1 MGIIFALLSLDTNRP
16 LTSSRS
22 CRSFRFGFV
31 ELRSTDP
38 PAYVLHVRRQLV
50 FFGGTLM
57 LMTHWRKVL
66 MCSCLFAI
74 LIALGAGLV
83 RVAAKSATEAPA
95 GFNTPSFN
103 SAQSI
108 SNGLVEP
115 PGDTFARDQQVYE
128 QNETVAQGLGPVY
141 NATSCVNCHQNPN
154 SGAASQIT
162 ELRVG
167 HNDVNGNFVNPTILI
182 NDGNDT
188 ITGRAIVEDRAIGP
202 QAQETIPATENIRT
216 LRAALNTLGDGFV
229 EAIDD
234 STLIAIA
241 ERQPELSEGRVHGEV
256 VQAPIFEAPGQTRV
270 GRFGWKDQHSSLLS
284 FIADAYLNEMGIT
297 NRLRPTEVTQVLNTT
312 TGINDQPDELG
323 LADID
328 HFAQFV
334 RGTMVPPRDT
344 ALAATPAALT
354 GQHLFRQVGCR
365 PCHVDTIITAPVG
378 TVIDG
383 GMFTVPEALGDKI
396 IHPFSDFLLHDIGTG
411 DGIVQVGPQ
420 DTANKLRTAP
430 LWGLR
435 TKARFMHDL
444 ESLSLQSA
452 ISRHSEEA
460 TEPVRRFGKLSPEDR
475 PGLLTFLNTM

>member
-1 MGIIFALLSLDTNRP
+1 MYPRRKAIFHGCLLAVAIRLAIGITGVGQQS
-16 LTSSRS
+16 
-22 CRSFRFGFV
+22 
-31 ELRSTDP
+31 
-38 PAYVLHVRRQLV
+38 
-50 FFGGTLM
+50 
-57 LMTHWRKVL
+57 
-66 MCSCLFAI
+66 
-74 LIALGAGLV
+74 
-83 RVAAKSATEAPA
+83 AKEAPA

-103 SAQSI
+103 SPASI
-108 SNGLVEP
+108 SNGIVEP
-115 PGDTFARDQQVYE
+115 PGDTFARDQNVYE
-128 QNETVAQGLGPVY
+128 KNEAVKDGLGPVY
-141 NATSCVNCHQNPN
+141 NATSCVTCHQNPN

-167 HNDVNGNFVNPTILI
+167 HNDANGNFVNPTIFI
-182 NDGNDT
+182 NDGKDT
-188 ITGRAIVEDRAIGP
+188 ITGRSIVNDRAIGP
-202 QAQETIPATENIRT
+202 QAQERIPDTENIRT

-241 ERQPELSEGRVHGEV
+241 ERQPELSEGRIHGEV

-297 NRLRPTEVTQVLNTT
+297 NRLRPNEVTSVLLTT
-312 TGINDQPDELG
+312 TGVNDQPDELG

-328 HFAQFV
+328 HFAQFI

-344 ALAATPAALT
+344 VLAATPAGMR
-354 GQHLFRQVGCR
+354 GQDLFTHVGCSV
-365 PCHVDTIITAPVG
+365 CHVQSITTAPAG
-378 TVIDG
+378 TIVDG
-383 GMFTVPEALGDKI
+383 GMFVVPAALGNKI

-435 TKARFMHDL
+435 EKARFMHDL
-444 ESLSLQSA
+444 GSLSLENA
-452 ISRHSEEA
+452 IIRHEGEA
-460 TEPVRRFGKLSPEDR
+460 RETSRRFRDLSPEDR
-475 PGLLTFLNTM
+475 DALITFLHTL

>member
-1 MGIIFALLSLDTNRP
+1 MAMP
-16 LTSSRS
+16 LR
-22 CRSFRFGFV
+22 
-31 ELRSTDP
+31 
-38 PAYVLHVRRQLV
+38 
-50 FFGGTLM
+50 
-57 LMTHWRKVL
+57 RKVL
-66 MCSCLFAI
+66 LSVCLSGA
-74 LIALGAGLV
+74 LIAMTIGLV
-83 RVAAKSATEAPA
+83 GIAQQSATEAPA

-103 SAQSI
+103 SAASI
-108 SNGLVEP
+108 SNGIVEP
-115 PGDTFARDQQVYE
+115 TGDTFARDQNVYE
-128 QNETVAQGLGPVY
+128 ENETVAHGLGPVY

-167 HNDVNGNFVNPTILI
+167 HNDENGNFVNPTIFI
-182 NDGNDT
+182 NDGKNT
-188 ITGRAIVEDRAIGP
+188 ITGRSIVNDRAIGP
-202 QAQETIPATENIRT
+202 QAQEHIPETENIRT
-216 LRAALNTLGDGFV
+216 LRSALNTLGDGFV

-297 NRLRPTEVTQVLNTT
+297 NRVRPTEVTQVLNTT
-312 TGINDQPDELG
+312 TGINDQPDDLG

-328 HFAQFV
+328 HFAQFI
-334 RGTMVPPRDT
+334 RGTMVPPRDVT
-344 ALAATPAALT
+344 LAETPAALK
-354 GQHLFRQVGCR
+354 GRHLFRRLGCST
-365 PCHVDTIITAPVG
+365 CHVETIITAPAG

-383 GMFTVPEALGDKI
+383 GQFTVPEALGDKI
-396 IHPFSDFLLHDIGTG
+396 IHPFGDYLLHDIGTG

-435 TKARFMHDL
+435 DKARFMHDL
-444 ESLSLQSA
+444 KSLSLENA
-452 ISRHSEEA
+452 IERHQGEA
-460 TEPVRRFGKLSPEDR
+460 HEAERRFDELSPEER
-475 PGLLTFLNTM
+475 AALITFLHSL

>member
-1 MGIIFALLSLDTNRP
+1 
-16 LTSSRS
+16 
-22 CRSFRFGFV
+22 
-31 ELRSTDP
+31 
-38 PAYVLHVRRQLV
+38 
-50 FFGGTLM
+50 M
-57 LMTHWRKVL
+57 LMPHSRQFL
-66 MCSCLFAI
+66 LCSCLFAAVA
-74 LIALGAGLV
+74 ALGARLAS
-83 RVAAKSATEAPA
+83 VAAKSATEAPA

-103 SAQSI
+103 SAQSV
-108 SNGLVEP
+108 SNGIIEP

-128 QNETVAQGLGPVY
+128 KNETGAGGLGPVY
-141 NATSCVNCHQNPN
+141 NATSCVTCHQNPN

-167 HNDVNGNFVNPTILI
+167 HNDANGNFVNPTIFI
-182 NDGNDT
+182 NDGKDT
-188 ITGRAIVEDRAIGP
+188 ITGRSIVNDRAIGP
-202 QAQETIPATENIRT
+202 QAQEHIPTTENIRT

-234 STLIAIA
+234 QTLIAIS
-241 ERQPELSEGRVHGEV
+241 EQQPELSEGRIHGEV

-284 FIADAYLNEMGIT
+284 FIGDAYLNEMGIT
-297 NRLRPTEVTQVLNTT
+297 NRLRPTDVTTVLKTT
-312 TGINDQPDELG
+312 KDPEDLPDDLG

-328 HFAQFV
+328 HFAQFI

-344 ALAATPAALT
+344 ALAATPAALR
-354 GQHLFRQVGCR
+354 GGELFSRIGCNV
-365 PCHVDTIITAPVG
+365 CHTESITTAPAG

-383 GMFTVPEALGDKI
+383 GMFTVPEALGDKV

-430 LWGLR
+430 LWGVR

-444 ESLSLQSA
+444 GSLSFENA
-452 ISRHSEEA
+452 IGRHEGEAREASRGFRE
-460 TEPVRRFGKLSPEDR
+460 LSPTER
-475 PGLLTFLNTM
+475 QALITFLKTL